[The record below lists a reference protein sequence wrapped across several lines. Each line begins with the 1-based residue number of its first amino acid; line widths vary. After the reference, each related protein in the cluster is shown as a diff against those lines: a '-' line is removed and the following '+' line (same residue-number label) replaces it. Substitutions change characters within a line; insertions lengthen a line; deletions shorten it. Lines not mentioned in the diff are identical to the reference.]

1 MSKPS
6 STDKKV
12 IPIAVAA
19 PEAAPPESPTGAMIR
34 TLGLVSAICGLIIV
48 GAYQGTYDAV
58 AANKRI
64 ATERAVFKVLPKAK
78 SIEEFVAQ
86 AGGGI
91 SRVGAGDTAIPP
103 GG

>member
-34 TLGLVSAICGLIIV
+34 TLGLVSAVCGLIIV
-48 GAYQGTYDAV
+48 GAYLASRRYLDGRIPLAV
-58 AANKRI
+58 LGSAALTAWLR
-64 ATERAVFKVLPKAK
+64 
-78 SIEEFVAQ
+78 VACGP
-86 AGGGI
+86 A
-91 SRVGAGDTAIPP
+91 R
-103 GG
+103 